1 MNPFDYVKSI
11 NETKQNIMLDD
22 EDEAAY
28 NAFVVNRSLS
38 YFQDTIHFANEM
50 NRFHN
55 LDNRMQYDFLREIIR
70 KRKRFSKW
78 DKSVISDKVEV
89 LMRYY
94 DYSRVKALQVEDLF
108 DDVQIEFMKA
118 FMAEGGG

>member
-38 YFQDTIHFANEM
+38 YFHDTIHFANEM
-50 NRFHN
+50 NRYHN
-55 LDNRMQYDFLREIIR
+55 MDNRMQYDFLREVIR

-78 DKSVISDKVEV
+78 DKSVISDKVDV

-94 DYSRVKALQVEDLF
+94 DYSRVKAQQVEDLF
-108 DDVQIEFMKA
+108 DDGQIELMKA
-118 FMAEGGG
+118 SMAEGGG

>member
-38 YFQDTIHFANEM
+38 YFHDTIHFANEV
-50 NRFHN
+50 NRYHN
-55 LDNRMQYDFLREIIR
+55 MDNRMQYDFLREVIR

-78 DKSVISDKVEV
+78 DKSVISDKVDV

-94 DYSRVKALQVEDLF
+94 DYSRVKAQQVEDLF
-108 DDVQIEFMKA
+108 DDGQIELMKA
-118 FMAEGGG
+118 SMAEGGG